1 MLDPRQRKTFLLL
14 AAALALVLVT
24 HRETFASIVRKWE
37 EDSSFSHGY
46 VVLPIVLW
54 LAWRKRHELR
64 QTLPDPSWL
73 GVVLLAG
80 CSAAWVVARGTG
92 VLVAEQLAAVG
103 SLFAMFVAV
112 AGVDM
117 ARVLAFPLAFM
128 FFAVPFGRAIVPVLM
143 HLTADFATAAL
154 QLSGVPVFRDHMHIM
169 IPGGWFEVAK
179 ACSGLNFVT
188 TGLVLGVL
196 YAYLNFQGW
205 RKRAICVAAFVAIP
219 ILANGVRVYLTIL
232 VSHLTDMRFGPGA
245 EHVTFGRVF
254 FILVLIAMIWI
265 GRRWHDEVAV
275 TPASGSVPSVDAWPA
290 RLGLPEIAPAVV
302 ALMLVAATPPYL
314 ALSLRG
320 ARAQLAE
327 SAELAVLPEGRSG
340 WTGPQVRAGAWRPL
354 YEGSLLQR
362 LGSYRDPAGAYVDA
376 FVAVYGLGTSMGAEM
391 ISYDNVLFVG
401 EHASLAVSEARRVPL
416 PDGGELA
423 VRETQIP
430 DRGATML
437 VWSWF
442 EVGNRRVTGDFAV
455 KAWEAAA
462 FVLRN
467 ADSERIVTL
476 ATPLDGGARERL
488 RQFVAAHAGC
498 VEAGFAGK
506 ACSG

>member
-1 MLDPRQRKTFLLL
+1 MLESRQRKTFLLL
-14 AAALALVLVT
+14 AAALAMVVVT
-24 HRETFASIVRKWE
+24 YRETFASIVRKWE

-46 VVLPIVLW
+46 VVLPVVLW

-73 GVVLLAG
+73 GVILLAG

-92 VLVAEQLAAVG
+92 VLVVEQAAAVG
-103 SLFAMFVAV
+103 SLAAMFVAV
-112 AGVDM
+112 AGPAVT
-117 ARVLAFPLAFM
+117 RVLTFPLAFM

-154 QLSGVPVFRDHMHIM
+154 QLGGVPVFRDHMHIM

-196 YAYLNFQGW
+196 YAHLNFQGW

-254 FILVLIAMIWI
+254 FVLVLIAMIWI
-265 GRRWHDEVAV
+265 GRRWHDEIVV
-275 TPASGSVPSVDAWPA
+275 TPAGQSAPQIKLPPT
-290 RLGLPEIAPAVV
+290 RPGLQLFAPALV
-302 ALMLVAATPPYL
+302 ALLVVLATPPYL

-327 SAELAVLPEGRSG
+327 SAELAVLPEGQSG
-340 WTGPQVRAGAWRPL
+340 WTGPQVRDGAWRPL

-362 LGSYRDPAGAYVDA
+362 LGSYRDPAGAHVDA
-376 FVAVYGLGTSMGAEM
+376 FVAVYGLGTSMGVEM
-391 ISYDNVLFVG
+391 ISYDNVLFAG

-416 PDGGELA
+416 PEGTELA
-423 VRETQIP
+423 VREIEIP
-430 DRGATML
+430 DRGSTML

-488 RQFVAAHAGC
+488 RQFVEAHAEC

-506 ACSG
+506 ACTG